1 GATIARLN
9 SNDESDLGSL
19 AMVTGNYF
27 QVVGVCAE
35 KGRVITPEDD
45 LTLGAHPVVVVSHG
59 LWQRRFGGE
68 QNIVGRQMLLNGHNF
83 TIIGVAP
90 PEFGGAQLGVV
101 RDLYVPMM
109 MQAIVRP
116 P

>member
-1 GATIARLN
+1 
-9 SNDESDLGSL
+9 
-19 AMVTGNYF
+19 
-27 QVVGVCAE
+27 
-35 KGRVITPEDD
+35 
-45 LTLGAHPVVVVSHG
+45 
-59 LWQRRFGGE
+59 FGGE

-90 PEFGGAQLGVV
+90 PEFGGAQLGVL

-116 P
+116 PRGGYSGEMDPDLLKQRGNRWLYSVGRVKPGVSTVQSQTGWKVIDLRRASASAE